1 MLCVLAAKTKAN
13 SSSTWYS
20 NVVYKGVKYLQMFPS
35 GNAYKK
41 VIWNQILSP
50 ILTNRNLT
58 GISYAA
64 TAGEC

>member
-1 MLCVLAAKTKAN
+1 MLFVLAAKTKAN

-50 ILTNRNLT
+50 ILTNLT

>member
-1 MLCVLAAKTKAN
+1 MLFVLAAKTKAN
-13 SSSTWYS
+13 SSSTWHS
-20 NVVYKGVKYLQMFPS
+20 NVVYKEAKYLQIVPS

-50 ILTNRNLT
+50 ILTNLT

-64 TAGEC
+64 TADEC